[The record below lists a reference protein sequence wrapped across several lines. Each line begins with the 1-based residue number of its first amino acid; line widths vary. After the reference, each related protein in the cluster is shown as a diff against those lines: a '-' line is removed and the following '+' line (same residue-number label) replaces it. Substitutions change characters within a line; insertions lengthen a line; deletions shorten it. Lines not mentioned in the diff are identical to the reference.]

1 MADDPGYRLESPAL
15 GIPRR
20 YNQALVERV
29 RVCGCRWANVV
40 ENEQFLALGQ
50 MGTKK
55 AKMAM
60 EEVNEN
66 KDGIS
71 ESTCNS
77 NAFTFMPYSDDIAIS
92 IHHSNFVSSRS

>member
-1 MADDPGYRLESPAL
+1 
-15 GIPRR
+15 
-20 YNQALVERV
+20 
-29 RVCGCRWANVV
+29 
-40 ENEQFLALGQ
+40 

-77 NAFTFMPYSDDIAIS
+77 NTFTFMPSSDDIAIS